1 MLGIKTPEEVK
12 ESNKEWVETIRK
24 DLLDKFLEIAQK
36 AILKSCKTMAHDEK
50 EVEVRIARYE
60 FVACGSEW
68 VEEEVSDELL
78 NEAYSLAINQLIE
91 KLQEVGWE
99 TEFTAEFDT
108 IREPFFS
115 LIPFTVANSDK

>member
-36 AILKSCKTMAHDEK
+36 AILKSCKTIVYDK
-50 EVEVRIARYE
+50 EVEVKIARHE
-60 FVACGSEW
+60 FIACASEW
-68 VEEEVSDELL
+68 CEEEVSDELL

-99 TEFTAEFDT
+99 TEFCIEFDT